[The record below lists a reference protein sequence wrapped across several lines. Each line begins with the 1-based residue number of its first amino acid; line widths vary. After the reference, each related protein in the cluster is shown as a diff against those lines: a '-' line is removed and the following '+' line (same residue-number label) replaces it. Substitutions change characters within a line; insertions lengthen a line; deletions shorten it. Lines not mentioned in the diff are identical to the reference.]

1 MEDFEI
7 KVQITDASGK
17 YTLFLIE
24 YDDEL
29 LIAITFVDDPS
40 QEMFVI
46 EDVDVWTVG
55 ARKPAF
61 LSPGCIIF
69 TDMDENV
76 IVATGEENADRK
88 AKMAVTIKP
97 KDKKLYEEAVSLLL
111 DYDVDVE
118 FI

>member
-46 EDVDVWTVG
+46 EDVDVWTAY

-61 LSPGCIIF
+61 LSPGFIRF
-69 TDMDENV
+69 TDMDGDIIE
-76 IVATGEENADRK
+76 ADCEDGSNRI
-88 AKMAVTIKP
+88 AEMTVTIRP
-97 KDKKLYEEAVSLLL
+97 KDKKLYEEAISLLL
-111 DYDVDVE
+111 DYDIDVE
-118 FI
+118 FV